1 MVTTIY
7 DVLEQLRASAI
18 SESDKGAKFERL
30 MKAYL
35 RIDPVF
41 ADQFSDVWLWS
52 EYPERAGQARHRHRP
67 GRAGQ
72 GHRALRRHPVQ
83 VLRADAPASPSR

>member
-1 MVTTIY
+1 MNRRVTTIY

-18 SESDKGAKFERL
+18 SEADKGAKFERL

-41 ADQFSDVWLWS
+41 ADQFTDVWLWS
-52 EYPERAGQARHRHRP
+52 EWPERD
-67 GRAGQ
+67 RASTT
-72 GHRALRRHPVQ
+72 
-83 VLRADAPASPSR
+83 PASTSSRATRDTGH